1 MTSVNSNNKSTH
13 VASNF
18 AAICRDNFRRV
29 CIFYFFSF
37 SYLENMLKI
46 SFLKQVDRTY
56 AHGFSRPK
64 KFRDSL
70 ISQLSKDL
78 FFESPNCILK
88 TESFNS
94 PKSVTSFT
102 F

>member
-1 MTSVNSNNKSTH
+1 MLLLISRQFV
-13 VASNF
+13 VIILEGLVYF
-18 AAICRDNFRRV
+18 L
-29 CIFYFFSF
+29 FFSF
-37 SYLENMLKI
+37 SYLENMLKT

-56 AHGFSRPK
+56 TNGFSRPK
-64 KFRDSL
+64 KFRDCL

-94 PKSVTSFT
+94 LKSVTSFA

>member
-29 CIFYFFSF
+29 CIFSF
-37 SYLENMLKI
+37 MLKI

-56 AHGFSRPK
+56 TNGFSRPK
-64 KFRDSL
+64 KFRDS
-70 ISQLSKDL
+70 
-78 FFESPNCILK
+78 
-88 TESFNS
+88 
-94 PKSVTSFT
+94 
-102 F
+102 